1 MHMNRSPL
9 LLFWPVLT
17 ALTLLALS
25 SPAQKNYKVIPLP
38 QAINSINEEFSG
50 MSLYENRL
58 YLLPQYGSHKESKL
72 DSAFNIYSLNIDSV
86 SRVIDGKDTALS
98 AFKIIRVRNL
108 DQLPDSV
115 KAYYEGF
122 EAIVVLKDQ
131 VFLSI
136 ETNDKYDYCF
146 ILKGKLDKKT
156 GQIFIDPSH
165 FTSLK
170 RYPYIKNAGFE
181 SLTYLPAQ
189 NKLLTI
195 YEFNGMENGG
205 QAYLIDT
212 TLKKVPE
219 RISVPFLPFRI
230 TDIQAT
236 DKGKIYGIN
245 YYYNGDYE
253 AYLDNDILRHQEEH
267 LKRLVPDLRD
277 SLNQNPDYLRE
288 KTTYYA
294 RIVTLENYKETN
306 WKAVT
311 SFDPKKNNWE
321 GISLFRKGALTITD
335 ANRSKKQ
342 FTTLAYFDFP

>member
-1 MHMNRSPL
+1 MNRGSL
-9 LLFWPVLT
+9 LLFWS
-17 ALTLLALS
+17 ALAAFLLPALS

-50 MSLYENRL
+50 MSLYDNRL

-72 DSAFNIYSLNIDSV
+72 DSAFNIYSLHTDSV
-86 SRVIDGKDTALS
+86 SRVIDGKDTALT
-98 AFKIIRVRNL
+98 AFKTIKVRNL
-108 DQLPDSV
+108 NQLPDSV

-122 EAIVVLKDQ
+122 EAIIVLKDQ

-136 ETNDKYDYCF
+136 ETNDNYDYCF
-146 ILKGKLDKKT
+146 LLKGKLDKKT
-156 GQIFIDPSH
+156 AQIFIDPTH
-165 FTSLK
+165 FISIK

-205 QAYLIDT
+205 RAYLIDT
-212 TLKKVPE
+212 ALKKEPE

-236 DKGKIYGIN
+236 HKGQIYGIN
-245 YYYNGDYE
+245 YYWNGDYD
-253 AYLDNDILRHQEEH
+253 AYLDNNILRHEEGH
-267 LKRLVPDLRD
+267 LKELVPDLRD
-277 SLNQNPDYLRE
+277 SLNQNPDYLKE

-294 RIVTLENYKETN
+294 RIVMLANYKATS
-306 WKAVT
+306 WKPVT

-342 FTTLAYFDFP
+342 LTTLAYFDFP